1 MATTNR
7 ARELLSPASAQG
19 SLRCSE
25 LLPLISAQ
33 AAEADRTRTV
43 SPHVIQAIKASDL
56 VVLSA
61 TKELGG
67 LEETVGNIALELEAV
82 AAACAST
89 AWCLWNHLCVFHLF
103 CGALGPTHADLLAS
117 IVEQHHWVCFPG
129 GAGSRVHAHVDGD
142 RLVLNGSAAFGSGSR
157 YADWTGVAFAM
168 VDPATGKIGS
178 PPDLRFSVIELS
190 QPGVRIDPTW
200 DGASL
205 RASSTD
211 DVHYQDVAVPAQRWS
226 PWWAADRAGK
236 LREPDVPVISHRYRE
251 DWVGFSDLW
260 LAAMAL
266 GVTQAAF
273 EQTVEEVG
281 GRKAIMGRP
290 MPQMAG
296 VHFNLGRAA
305 TALMGARATVRSACT
320 DVDTRIEAGVIP
332 TEADYLRQMCASVQ
346 GLASCE
352 VAVGHVRKVLGG
364 NGLREG
370 HWFERRQRDFQAM
383 PLHINAHED
392 RVSERLGRYLLDLDP
407 GLF

>member
-1 MATTNR
+1 MSEVSRTR
-7 ARELLSPASAQG
+7 ALLGPHPG
-19 SLRCSE
+19 SLRCSD
-25 LLPLISAQ
+25 LLPLIAAQ
-33 AAEADRTRTV
+33 AAEADRSRSV
-43 SPHVIQAIKASDL
+43 SPQVIAAIKASDL
-56 VVLSA
+56 MVLSA

-67 LEETVGNIALELEAV
+67 LEETVGRIALELEAV

-103 CGALGPTHADLLAS
+103 CGALGPTHAHLLAG
-117 IVEQHHWVCFPG
+117 IVDQHHWVCFPG
-129 GAGSRVHAHVDGD
+129 GAGSKVYASDEGD
-142 RLVLNGSAAFGSGSR
+142 HLVLHGPAAFGSGSR

-168 VDPATGKIGS
+168 VDPATGRIGS
-178 PPDLRFSVIELS
+178 PPDLRFSVIELA
-190 QPGVRIDPTW
+190 QPGVRVEPTW

-211 DVHYQDVAVPAQRWS
+211 DVYYDGVKVPAHRWS
-226 PWWAADRAGK
+226 SWWAADRAGK
-236 LREPDVPVISHRYRE
+236 LRDPEVPVISHRYRE

-260 LAAMAL
+260 LAAMAV

-273 EQTVEEVG
+273 EETVDEVG

-290 MPQMAG
+290 MAQMAG

-305 TALMGARATVRSACT
+305 TALLAARSTVQAACA
-320 DVDTRIEAGVIP
+320 DVDARVEAGVIP
-332 TEADYLRQMCASVQ
+332 TEADYLRQMSASVQ

-352 VAVGHVRKVLGG
+352 VAMGHVRKVLGG

-370 HWFERRQRDFQAM
+370 HRFERRQRDFQAM

>member
-1 MATTNR
+1 MTTRSR
-7 ARELLSPASAQG
+7 AHELLAPQTAT
-19 SLRCSE
+19 LRATE

-43 SPHVIQAIKASDL
+43 SPEAISAIKASDL
-56 VVLSA
+56 MVLSA

-67 LEETVGNIALELEAV
+67 LEESVAGIALELEAV

-103 CGALGPTHADLLAS
+103 CGALGPAHADLLGR
-117 IVEQHHWVCFPG
+117 IVETHGWVCFPG
-129 GAGSRVHAHVDGD
+129 GAGSRVHARDEGAT
-142 RLVLNGSAAFGSGSR
+142 LVLEGSAAFGSGSR

-168 VDPATGKIGS
+168 IDPATGKIGS
-178 PPDLRFSVIELS
+178 PPDLRFSVIELA
-190 QPGVRIDPTW
+190 QPGVRIEPTW

-211 DVHYQDVAVPAQRWS
+211 DVYYDGVAVPADRWS
-226 PWWAADRAGK
+226 SWWAADRAGK
-236 LREPDVPVISHRYRE
+236 LRDPDLQVISHRYRE

-260 LAAMAL
+260 LAAMAV
-266 GVTQAAF
+266 GVTYAALADAV
-273 EQTVEEVG
+273 TEVG

-290 MPQMAG
+290 MAQMAG

-305 TALMGARATVRSACT
+305 IAAMAARSTTLAACAE
-320 DVDTRIEAGVIP
+320 VDTRIEAGIIP
-332 TEADYLRQMCASVQ
+332 TEADYLRQMSASVRA
-346 GLASCE
+346 LADCE
-352 VAVGHVRKVLGG
+352 VAMGHLRKLLGG

-383 PLHINAHED
+383 PIHINAHED